1 MEQQYQLAQL
11 NVGNMLAPL
20 EDPIMAGFVQ
30 QLDVING
37 VADASPGFVWRL
49 QTEDGDATTIRIY
62 ENELILVNLSVWES
76 KDDLFSFVYRSDHKH
91 VLKQRRQWFERWKGP
106 YTVLWWVKQGHT
118 PTPQEAKERLEY
130 LAQHGDSPHAF
141 SFRKS
146 FPPPSE

>member
-1 MEQQYQLAQL
+1 MVMEQQYQLAQL

-91 VLKQRRQWFERWKGP
+91 VLKQTP
-106 YTVLWWVKQGHT
+106 TVGHT

-146 FPPPSE
+146 FPSSI

>member
-20 EDPIMAGFVQ
+20 EDPIMTGFVQ

-49 QTEDGDATTIRIY
+49 QTEDGDATTIRVY

-76 KDDLFSFVYRSDHKH
+76 KEDLFNFVYRSDHKH

-106 YTVLWWVKQGHT
+106 YTVLWWVQRGHI

-130 LAQHGDSPHAF
+130 LDQHGESPHAF